1 MQHVPYKGSA
11 PMVTDLLG
19 GQVQVAFDNL
29 PASIE
34 HIKAGRLRALAVT
47 TAKRSETMPDVPT
60 LGEFLPGYETSSWL
74 AIGAPSKTPNEVIVT
89 LNREINAGL
98 IDPKVKAKLADL
110 GATVLPGSPVDS
122 ARLIA
127 DETEKW
133 RKVVSFAGLKSN

>member
-1 MQHVPYKGSA
+1 
-11 PMVTDLLG
+11 
-19 GQVQVAFDNL
+19 
-29 PASIE
+29 
-34 HIKAGRLRALAVT
+34 
-47 TAKRSETMPDVPT
+47 MPDVPT

-74 AIGAPSKTPNEVIVT
+74 AIGAPSKTPNEVVVT

>member
-1 MQHVPYKGSA
+1 
-11 PMVTDLLG
+11 
-19 GQVQVAFDNL
+19 VAFDNL

-60 LGEFLPGYETSSWL
+60 LGEFIPGYETSSWL
-74 AIGAPSKTPNEVIVT
+74 AIGAPSKTSTEVIVT

-98 IDPKVKAKLADL
+98 ADPKVKAKLADL
-110 GATVLPGSPVDS
+110 GARVLPGSPADS
-122 ARLIA
+122 ARLIS

-133 RKVVSFAGLKSN
+133 RRVVNFSGVKSN